1 MKKVAVV
8 DYGRG
13 NLRSVQKALEVV
25 GLSASVTREPR
36 DLSDSHAVVLPGV
49 GAFRDCMN
57 SLHSLGLI
65 EPILRSLEAGKPFLG
80 ICLGLQILFEESEEF
95 GPTAG
100 LGLLPGRVRRF
111 QAEQTETA
119 GLKVPH
125 MGWNTVRLTRES
137 PLFHGIPPDA
147 HFYFVHAYFVQP
159 LEPTAVLGITEYGIP
174 FASVVHKGRLVAT
187 QFHPEKSQRAGLKFL
202 ANFGDWICH
211 D

>member
-1 MKKVAVV
+1 MKTVAVV

-25 GLSASVTREPR
+25 GLSARITREPR
-36 DLSDSHAVVLPGV
+36 DLSDGHAVVLPGV

-65 EPILRSLEAGKPFLG
+65 EPILRSLQAGKPFLG

-100 LGLLPGRVRRF
+100 LGLLPGQARRF
-111 QAEQTETA
+111 RAEQSEMA

-137 PLFHGIPPDA
+137 PLFRGIPADA
-147 HFYFVHAYFVQP
+147 HFYFVHSYFVQP
-159 LEPTAVLGITEYGIP
+159 RDPAAVLGITEYGIP

-202 ANFGDWICH
+202 ANFRDWICH